1 MLHFYKKAG
10 FTLVELMVVI
20 GIIGI
25 LTAII
30 SVNFNEAREVS
41 RDKVRQSD
49 LQQLQLAVELYKAQ
63 NGEYPTPDPT
73 CSVGA
78 AGFVYQSCDAYIS
91 GLTPD
96 FIAALP
102 RDSRAGPGE
111 GFAYRVDASGDAYK
125 ILVYNS
131 VESITISGY
140 SDEFARCPLG
150 TPANAV
156 CPSPPS
162 GAVLNT
168 YAAYSFG
175 AEAW

>member
-63 NGEYPTPDPT
+63 NGRYP
-73 CSVGA
+73 V
-78 AGFVYQSCDAYIS
+78 AGCGVPATAFAYQSCGEYIT

-102 RDSRAGPGE
+102 RDSRADTNE
-111 GFAYRVDASGDAYK
+111 GFAYRVDANGDAYK
-125 ILVYNS
+125 ILVYNT

-140 SDEFARCPLG
+140 SDEFARCPVG
-150 TPANAV
+150 ITNAV

-168 YAAYSFG
+168 YAVYSFG